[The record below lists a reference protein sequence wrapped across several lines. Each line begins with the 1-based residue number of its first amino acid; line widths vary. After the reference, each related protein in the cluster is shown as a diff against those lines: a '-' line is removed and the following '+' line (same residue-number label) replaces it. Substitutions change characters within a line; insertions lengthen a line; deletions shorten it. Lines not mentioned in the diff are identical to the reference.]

1 VAHNFKTDLWVDWCP
16 GCGDFGILA
25 AIQQALA
32 EYNAKPE
39 NYVIVS
45 GIGCSAK
52 TPHYVNVSGIH
63 TLHGRA
69 IPFATGIKLS
79 NPNLTVILD
88 GGDGDLLSIG
98 AGHFVAAGRRNVDFT
113 IILHN
118 NGVYGL
124 TKGQASPTLP
134 RGTKTKGLQRPNI
147 YDSLNPIALALSVGY
162 TFVARAYA
170 FNIRHAKDIILRAIK
185 HKGTAV
191 IDLLQPCPTYN
202 DINTKE
208 WYDQRIY
215 YLDQDKEWDPIVRKP
230 EEEEVER
237 KYLQAINKSL
247 EWGDKIPVGVF
258 YQNEFVPTYEE
269 RIKQNFPNYF
279 EDPPATS
286 QISKKDGSAVADME
300 NIFKDKIVR
309 K

>member
-1 VAHNFKTDLWVDWCP
+1 MAHNFKTDLWVDWCP

-69 IPFATGIKLS
+69 IPFATGIKLA
-79 NPNLTVILD
+79 NPNLTVLLD

-113 IILHN
+113 IILHD

-170 FNIRHAKDIILRAIK
+170 FNIKHTKDIILKAIK

-208 WYDQRIY
+208 WFDQRIY
-215 YLDQDKEWDPIVRKP
+215 YLDQDQAWDPVVRKA
-230 EEEEVER
+230 EEDEVEK
-237 KYLQAINKSL
+237 KYLQAVNKSL

-269 RIKQNFPNYF
+269 RIKTSFPNYF
-279 EDPPATS
+279 EESPATS
-286 QISKKDGSAVADME
+286 QIADGKGSIVVDME